1 MNQEQQP
8 ENVEETPVI
17 ETVSRGQQLRDAR
30 EATGWG
36 IEEVAMRLR
45 LSEAIVLALE
55 EDELAKLPPRTFVNG
70 YVRSYARLLGLDPQ
84 PLLDEGSAEVDEL
97 VSSIRE
103 PDKHGASKIPYT
115 LVFGLVLVALVVLMG
130 MWWVSREEAPA
141 PVAATFE
148 PQQPSAESTTVTVES
163 DAVTGEAAVEEPV
176 GEDAVQESTGGETP
190 PSEAPI
196 ITEPEPTPEIVPETP
211 AVQDAAPA
219 FGRPVYEA
227 PLAGTEDAVRA
238 AQRPQARLRLS
249 FTENCW
255 VEISD
260 AANTQLLYRLIEGGQ
275 TLELSGQ
282 APFRI
287 FLGYAPAV
295 SIQLNDTAFD
305 FSPYQRGDIAR
316 FRLGSASDNKPPSE

>member
-8 ENVEETPVI
+8 ENVEELPAV
-17 ETVSRGQQLRDAR
+17 ETVSRGQQLRAAR

-36 IEEVAMRLR
+36 IEEVALRLR
-45 LSEAIVLALE
+45 LSEATVLALE

-84 PLLDEGSAEVDEL
+84 PLLDEGGAEVDEL

-115 LVFGLVLVALVVLMG
+115 LVFGLVLVALVVLVG
-130 MWWVSREEAPA
+130 MWWISREEAPA
-141 PVAATFE
+141 PVAAISE
-148 PQQPSAESTTVTVES
+148 PQQPSVESPAETVELEPVS
-163 DAVTGEAAVEEPV
+163 EAATPQLPDGVDVTQENMDSAVEQPLE
-176 GEDAVQESTGGETP
+176 
-190 PSEAPI
+190 EAAS
-196 ITEPEPTPEIVPETP
+196 EPEPAPEAP
-211 AVQDAAPA
+211 AVPVVPPAA
-219 FGRPVYEA
+219 GQPVYEA